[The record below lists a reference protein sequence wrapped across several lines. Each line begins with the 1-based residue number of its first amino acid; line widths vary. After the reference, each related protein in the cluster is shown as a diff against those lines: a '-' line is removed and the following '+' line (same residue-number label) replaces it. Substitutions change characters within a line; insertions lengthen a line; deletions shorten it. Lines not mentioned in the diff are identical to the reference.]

1 MSHKVFQMAFA
12 SIYQALV
19 AKVERKG
26 GQAEDVDALI
36 SWLMGYS
43 AERLAAL
50 KSSQITYGDFI
61 DQAPH
66 YNPNRQ
72 NITGKICG
80 VQIEAIEDD
89 RMQKLRQLDKLVDWL
104 AKGKSPQEVIA
115 KYTK

>member
-1 MSHKVFQMAFA
+1 MSHKVFQMSFA

-43 AERLAAL
+43 GESLTTL

-72 NITGKICG
+72 NITDKICG

-104 AKGKSPQEVIA
+104 AKGKSPQEVIS
-115 KYTK
+115 KYSK

>member
-26 GQAEDVDALI
+26 GQSEDVDALI

-50 KSSQITYGDFI
+50 KSISNNLWGF
-61 DQAPH
+61 H
-66 YNPNRQ
+66 
-72 NITGKICG
+72 
-80 VQIEAIEDD
+80 
-89 RMQKLRQLDKLVDWL
+89 
-104 AKGKSPQEVIA
+104 
-115 KYTK
+115 